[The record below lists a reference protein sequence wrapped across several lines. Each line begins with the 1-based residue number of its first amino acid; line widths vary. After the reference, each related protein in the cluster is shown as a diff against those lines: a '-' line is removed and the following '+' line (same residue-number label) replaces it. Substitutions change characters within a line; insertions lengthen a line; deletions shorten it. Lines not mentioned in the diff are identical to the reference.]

1 MAAAVAAAAQH
12 RSVTFF
18 ARVVVG
24 VSLRPLAPPCFTV
37 LPSWADL
44 GAAVFPP
51 LRLYDGRC
59 SARRREDAKSP
70 GWWLHHCP
78 PFGQRAGARLPAG
91 TSVIIGAAGDRFSKR
106 RIAGRC
112 PWPWPRLGPGGE
124 GKDFAAW
131 RGWRRLFTGCQRCC
145 WWTRPGCGSH
155 VVDKADHARRHQS
168 SVMSFVAGRWRD
180 AVGCSSWFDGGRP
193 HQSGLRCLF
202 GSCHHNHW
210 FAAVVESGGW
220 RAGLLRPR
228 CAHQTAT
235 VVGGPRLGG
244 TDRTP
249 CVSHVCFCQKKP
261 ADATEARAT
270 ITLASTC

>member
-1 MAAAVAAAAQH
+1 MAGVAMAAAVAAAAQH

-145 WWTRPGCGSH
+145 W
-155 VVDKADHARRHQS
+155 
-168 SVMSFVAGRWRD
+168 
-180 AVGCSSWFDGGRP
+180 
-193 HQSGLRCLF
+193 
-202 GSCHHNHW
+202 
-210 FAAVVESGGW
+210 
-220 RAGLLRPR
+220 
-228 CAHQTAT
+228 
-235 VVGGPRLGG
+235 
-244 TDRTP
+244 
-249 CVSHVCFCQKKP
+249 
-261 ADATEARAT
+261 
-270 ITLASTC
+270 